1 MLKIFT
7 NLDEDEAM
15 ESPQKLKKQKNK
27 IENDDAEYIVSGGS
41 WGKKI
46 IGPSNPGA
54 IPSSSSP

>member
-1 MLKIFT
+1 MKMKLW
-7 NLDEDEAM
+7 NLPRN
-15 ESPQKLKKQKNK
+15 SKKKKKNK

>member
-1 MLKIFT
+1 MKMKLW
-7 NLDEDEAM
+7 NLPRN
-15 ESPQKLKKQKNK
+15 SKKKKKKNK